1 MQAVRDGMLP
11 GNITTGVPNF
21 NSATQTNIQRE
32 QVVKFIYHHFL
43 DKISIAGDGE
53 ANGSF
58 PTLLRTN
65 LGDAINVFVNNT
77 PGSLLLTDMTN
88 RTATTISTPSTYMGN
103 RIVIHLINNYL
114 KYSL

>member
-1 MQAVRDGMLP
+1 MQAVRDGLLP

-32 QVVKFIYHHFL
+32 QVVRFIYHHFL

-65 LGDAINVFVNNT
+65 LGDQINVFVNNT